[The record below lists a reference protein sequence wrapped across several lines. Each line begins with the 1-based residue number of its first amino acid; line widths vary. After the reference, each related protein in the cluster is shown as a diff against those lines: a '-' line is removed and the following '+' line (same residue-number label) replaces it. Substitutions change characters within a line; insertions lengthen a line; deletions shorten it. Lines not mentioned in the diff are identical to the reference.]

1 MADPA
6 GQENRWFI
14 LAAVL
19 AGTVMGPLDASI
31 VYIAL
36 PAIGEVFHALP
47 SSVGWVSMSY
57 LLIMGSFLLS
67 IGRLGDIFGFKRI
80 YLAGLFIFIAAS
92 ALCGLAPNLIALVVL
107 RALQAVGAS
116 LSMSLAPSII
126 TAVFPKKER
135 GRALGINAMVVALGL
150 AAGPVLGGLLVDS
163 VGWRAIFFVNVP
175 VGIIALLWSYKLI
188 PENGEKA
195 KTHFDWRGS
204 VLAFG
209 ALSALLF
216 FASEGQ
222 SYHWSAFILIIGA
235 AAVVLFLLF
244 IRLESRIIEPML
256 DLSLFKSR
264 VFSAGNGAALLN
276 FMTQYII
283 VFLCPFFLQKVLGYS
298 ASRSGLTMV
307 AFPLT
312 VLFIAPISGA
322 LSDRFGQRWLFFL
335 GSLLCTLSA
344 GSMFTLSQNSTPL
357 DVSMRLAV
365 FGLGTGLFQS
375 PNTSVVMGAV
385 PKNRLGIAGG
395 VLSTTRNIGMV
406 FGIALGGAVLNARQA
421 FYQES
426 AFDLAFL
433 YGIKDAFFAALIVSA
448 LATVISIFCTQKSR
462 QKA

>member
-6 GQENRWFI
+6 GQENRWLI
-14 LAAVL
+14 LVAVL
-19 AGTVMGPLDASI
+19 AGSLMGPLDASI

-36 PAIGEVFHALP
+36 PEIGEVFHALP
-47 SSVGWVSMSY
+47 SAVGWVSMSY

-67 IGRLGDIFGFKRI
+67 FGRLGDIFGFKRI
-80 YLAGLFIFIAAS
+80 YLAGLLIFVVAS
-92 ALCGLAPNLIALVVL
+92 ALCGLAPSLAALVIL
-107 RALQAVGAS
+107 RAFQAVGAG
-116 LSMSLAPSII
+116 LSMSLVPSII
-126 TAVFPKKER
+126 TAVFPPHER

-150 AAGPVLGGLLVDS
+150 AIGPVLGGLLVDS

-175 VGIIALLWSYKLI
+175 VGIIAFLWSHNLI
-188 PENGEKA
+188 PESGEKVKA
-195 KTHFDWRGS
+195 HFDWKGS
-204 VLAFG
+204 VLALG

-216 FASEGQ
+216 FASEGEF
-222 SYHWSAFILIIGA
+222 YHWSALIFGIGA
-235 AAVVLFLLF
+235 AAVILFWLF
-244 IRLESRIIEPML
+244 IRLEASIPEPML

-283 VFLCPFFLQKVLGYS
+283 VFLCPFFLQKVLGFS

-312 VLFIAPISGA
+312 VLVSAPISGA
-322 LSDRFGQRWLFFL
+322 LSDRLGQRWLFFL

-344 GSMFTLSQNSTPL
+344 GSMFTLSQNSAPL
-357 DVSMRLAV
+357 DVSLRLAV

-375 PNTSVVMGAV
+375 PNTSAVMGSV

-395 VLSTTRNIGMV
+395 VFSTTRNIGMV

-433 YGIKDAFFAALIVSA
+433 YGLKDAFIAALVVSA
-448 LATVISIFCTQKSR
+448 LATVICVFCSPKSG